1 MLKVITPMFT
11 SKLQY
16 AIEVF
21 TEPSS
26 ILCTGRKENT
36 ILRDLQVLQNK
47 AVRAALRRPHT
58 DRSSAT
64 DLFEK
69 TGQPSVR
76 EVSLRAVMRTARVYL
91 GGTASDMA
99 EGQIREHS
107 HCRVRTRR
115 ENKVLPPQDS
125 SSTLVASMAA
135 VWNATP
141 AEIKEET
148 NQLRWKKQ
156 IKDFCASKVHKH

>member
-1 MLKVITPMFT
+1 
-11 SKLQY
+11 
-16 AIEVF
+16 
-21 TEPSS
+21 
-26 ILCTGRKENT
+26 
-36 ILRDLQVLQNK
+36 
-47 AVRAALRRPHT
+47 
-58 DRSSAT
+58 
-64 DLFEK
+64 
-69 TGQPSVR
+69 
-76 EVSLRAVMRTARVYL
+76 MRTARVHL

-99 EGQIREHS
+99 EGRIREQS
-107 HCRVRTRR
+107 QLYRATRGR

>member
-1 MLKVITPMFT
+1 MFT

-21 TEPSS
+21 TDPSS
-26 ILCTGRKENT
+26 ILCTGRKEDT

-47 AVRAALRRPHT
+47 AMRAALRRPHT
-58 DRSSAT
+58 DRSSAK
-64 DLFEK
+64 DLLEK

-76 EVSLRAVMRTARVYL
+76 EVSLRAVMRTARAHL

-99 EGQIREHS
+99 EGRIREQS
-107 HCRVRTRR
+107 NCRATRGR

-148 NQLRWKKQ
+148 NQLTWKKQ
-156 IKDFCASKVHKH
+156 IKNFCASKVHKH